1 MGRAVSPNA
10 VVIKACEWV
19 PELVSKTPRARY
31 GIIMR
36 FLKKHKLTLRTV
48 THVAQADPKTTLK
61 ESENWIRFIESEN
74 WIRFIVPRLIG
85 TYRDKRFI
93 LNMDQTPV
101 YFSMH
106 EDTTIERVGARS
118 VNVIKSKNGSQQV
131 TVAVTV
137 SADGQI
143 WPPMIIYK
151 AVPGA
156 RVEKEL
162 KKGDGYPT
170 GVVTAVHKAW
180 MAEPLME
187 QWVNDVL
194 VPYVKTAPAL
204 CIPVLFLDA
213 YRCHMMA
220 PIVSKI
226 QDLGIEVMH
235 LPPGC
240 TSLTQPNDVGI
251 NKPLKNRVKHEWD
264 SWMIRTQ
271 MVETPRRPD
280 VSHWVI
286 NALNSMPAEIVRNS
300 WRKEGLSYFP
310 NEDKE

>member
-61 ESENWIRFIESEN
+61 ESENWIRFI
-74 WIRFIVPRLIG
+74 VPRLIG

-118 VNVIKSKNGSQQV
+118 VNVIKSKNGSQRV

-143 WPPMIIYK
+143 
-151 AVPGA
+151 
-156 RVEKEL
+156 
-162 KKGDGYPT
+162 
-170 GVVTAVHKAW
+170 
-180 MAEPLME
+180 
-187 QWVNDVL
+187 
-194 VPYVKTAPAL
+194 
-204 CIPVLFLDA
+204 
-213 YRCHMMA
+213 
-220 PIVSKI
+220 
-226 QDLGIEVMH
+226 
-235 LPPGC
+235 LPP
-240 TSLTQPNDVGI
+240 
-251 NKPLKNRVKHEWD
+251 
-264 SWMIRTQ
+264 
-271 MVETPRRPD
+271 
-280 VSHWVI
+280 
-286 NALNSMPAEIVRNS
+286 
-300 WRKEGLSYFP
+300 
-310 NEDKE
+310 